1 MPLYELFCLI
11 FNLCDILYDKRYHTS
26 ADFVPNITSIFYPA
40 LPAFFRVLPMI
51 LGAFDSGA
59 REQGVLRV
67 LQHPL
72 FFSVGNCKL
81 LWIKKTIGYI
91 YIYIIYCISILEYLG
106 FDYEKRFDYVWVLS
120 YSNIQIKSRC
130 VLLTNQ
136 ICCCRLQCVTKVTLR
151 DVISVR
157 HKAHEHVAKENLWVF
172 QKP

>member
-1 MPLYELFCLI
+1 MYKAVYTLMRVQQRP
-11 FNLCDILYDKRYHTS
+11 
-26 ADFVPNITSIFYPA
+26 DFKLLTGFP
-40 LPAFFRVLPMI
+40 RVLKKSYI
-51 LGAFDSGA
+51 YFIKFKAGV

-81 LWIKKTIGYI
+81 LNKKYI
-91 YIYIIYCISILEYLG
+91 YRLYIYIIYCIFILEYLG
-106 FDYEKRFDYVWVLS
+106 FAYEKRFDYVWVLS
-120 YSNIQIKSRC
+120 YSIIQIKSQC

-136 ICCCRLQCVTKVTLR
+136 ICCCRLQRVITVTLR

-157 HKAHEHVAKENLWVF
+157 HEAHEHVAKENLWVF